1 MKKTLLFVATFFCA
15 AQAFSTIRLVPGG
28 YSTIQAALTA
38 SVSGD
43 TIQVA
48 AGTYTEKNLTL
59 GTVKSVTL
67 KGAGIGQ
74 TIVQAFATPNNTP
87 AASCSVF
94 NIDGAYSSAISITL
108 QDMTI
113 QNGYNS
119 SNGGGIRFTNT
130 GTVAPTLNFTNL
142 KIANNIGLAGGG
154 IYISGYA
161 STTILGCNITGNTGS
176 SITAGNGGG
185 IYISPG
191 TNKLLSATIKNSTI
205 SFNTSG
211 YLGGGMMVQCSGDA
225 TNVISNQLNHSLIIQ
240 NTTIYKNRCITAT
253 KSGGGI
259 EFRQAGSSSTYCSH
273 TVKLNHCT
281 IVANTT
287 NGGTGGDGVC
297 FENNYNTTLIMN
309 NSIVMGNSGATTYP
323 SQIGILASSQAKL
336 LNGGINN
343 NIIGIWVGSG
353 SANTITT
360 ANNNKLDAVIANL
373 AFPTLDNN
381 ALSTDATPV
390 LLIGSSSVAKDF
402 VGIDNIPLINQIAND
417 QIGNP
422 RYGNKDAGAYE
433 YNASLAVTAS
443 ATAGGSVTSG
453 VGNYAS
459 GALANLVAVANSGFS
474 FINWT
479 ENGTAVSTNATYT
492 FTVSAERNLVANFSE
507 TGLTISATAGTGGAI
522 TSGAGNY
529 IVSATATLV
538 ATANSG
544 YRFANWTENGTLVST
559 NASYSFTVSTTRTLV
574 ANFVKT
580 FVITVLKNISGQ
592 FNMVTGAGTYDVNAT
607 VTLVALPKSGYHF
620 DNWTDADGVKST
632 NLSYQFTATAD
643 YSITANFTADPGTLA
658 NMFYSYTSGA
668 SDYFYVYEKVNDNG
682 VYRQFKISHVVSA
695 PINCN
700 LWRILDSYF
709 VQYNGSTM
717 TQFQQILT
725 AGENELAFKTNRAGV
740 VEFTGGFHGDERIDL
755 DPLSYVRFYA
765 NGSLVSLSSSI
776 PLTACSSFYYQQYSS
791 VHQTGTGP
799 KTAPYTDYF
808 PVPGNPI
815 DSYHTKKTV
824 FENNGFTT
832 YNSFKWLNVVPI
844 NTFYYGIFCVNKDI
858 TTQGTN
864 DYGTT
869 EVFDQLSVNRLNSD
883 KQKIVMVNPTMGTTV
898 ICNSFINLFPYSPTL
913 SAYILDSNVY
923 HKYYSSLGK
932 PTFQIG
938 DSCSFTA
945 TISFDY
951 LPITTNVQKVSGSNR
966 VKITSMNGLLQVD
979 GLLPNEKFCA
989 YNISGILVNEGGYE
1003 KNSVSL
1009 ISNQLYIL
1017 RLELKEGIKSMKIK
1031 A

>member
-1 MKKTLLFVATFFCA
+1 MKKTLLFIAAFFFA

-38 SVSGD
+38 AVSGD
-43 TIQVA
+43 TIQVSS
-48 AGTYTEKNLTL
+48 GTYTEKNLTL
-59 GTVKSVTL
+59 GAIKSITL

-74 TIVQAFATPNNTP
+74 TMVQAFASPNNTP

-94 NIDGAYSSAISITL
+94 NLDGAYSSAITITL

-130 GTVAPTLNFTNL
+130 GTVAPTLNFKNL
-142 KIANNIGLAGGG
+142 KIANNIGIAGGG

-161 STTILGCNITGNTGS
+161 TTTISGCNITGNTGS

-225 TNVISNQLNHSLIIQ
+225 NNPISNQLNHSLIIE
-240 NTTIYKNRCITAT
+240 NTTIYKNSCITAT

-287 NGGTGGDGVC
+287 NGGSGGDGVC

-336 LNGGINN
+336 LNGGVSN

-353 SANTITT
+353 SANTVTT

-373 AFPTLDNN
+373 TFPTLDNN
-381 ALSTDATPV
+381 ALSLDATPV
-390 LLIGSSSVAKDF
+390 LLIGSSSIAKDF
-402 VGIDNIPLINQIAND
+402 VTTNVISITTDELGKQRDATP
-417 QIGNP
+417 
-422 RYGNKDAGAYE
+422 DAGAYE
-433 YNASLAVTAS
+433 YNASLAVSAS
-443 ATAGGSVTSG
+443 ATSGGSVSSG
-453 VGNYAS
+453 TGNYAS
-459 GALANLVAVANSGFS
+459 GALATLVAVANSGFS

-479 ENGTAVSTNATYT
+479 ETGTAVSTNATYT
-492 FTVSAERNLVANFSE
+492 FTVSAARTLVANFSE
-507 TGLTISATAGTGGAI
+507 TGLTIAATAGTGGTI

-529 IVSATATLV
+529 IVGATATLV

-544 YRFANWTENGTLVST
+544 YRFANWTENGTIVST
-559 NASYSFTVSTTRTLV
+559 NASYGFTVSTTRTLM
-574 ANFVKT
+574 ANFLKT
-580 FVITVLKNISGQ
+580 YNITVLKNNSGQ
-592 FNMVTGAGTYDVNAT
+592 FNTVTGAGTYDVNAT
-607 VTLVALPKSGYHF
+607 VTLVAVPKTGYHF
-620 DNWTDADGVKST
+620 DNWTDANGLVSSS
-632 NLSYQFTATAD
+632 LSYQFTATAD

-658 NMFYSYTSGA
+658 NMFYSYTAGA
-668 SDYFYVYEKVNDNG
+668 SEYFYVFEKVNDNG

-695 PINCN
+695 LINCN

-755 DPLSYVRFYA
+755 DPSSYVRFYA
-765 NGSLVSLSSSI
+765 DGSLVPLSSSI
-776 PLTACSSFYYQQYSS
+776 PLTACSSFYYQQYST

-799 KTAPYTDYF
+799 KTAPFTDYI

-815 DSYHTKKTV
+815 DSYHTKKSV

-832 YNSFKWLNVVPI
+832 YNNFKWVNIIPI
-844 NTFYYGIFCVNKDI
+844 NQLYYGIFCVNKDI

-864 DYGTT
+864 DYGTS

-898 ICNSFINLFPYSPTL
+898 TCNSFINLFPYSPTL

-938 DSCSFTA
+938 DSCSFTS
-945 TISFDY
+945 TISFEY
-951 LPITTNVQKVSGSNR
+951 VPTTTNAPKVSGSNR

>member
-1 MKKTLLFVATFFCA
+1 MKKTLLFIAVFICT
-15 AQAFSTIRLVPGG
+15 AQAFSTIRLVPGS
-28 YSTIQAALTA
+28 YATIQAALTA
-38 SVSGD
+38 AVSVD

-59 GTVKSVTL
+59 GSIKSVTL

-94 NIDGAYSSAISITL
+94 NLDGAYSSAITITL

-119 SNGGGIRFTNT
+119 SNGGGIRFTNS
-130 GTVAPTLNFTNL
+130 GTVAPILNFANL

-161 STTILGCNITGNTGS
+161 TATISACNITANTGS

-191 TNKLLSATIKNSTI
+191 TNKLLSATIKNSSI

-225 TNVISNQLNHSLIIQ
+225 NNLISNQLNHSLIIE
-240 NTTIYKNRCITAT
+240 NTTIYKNSCITAT

-281 IVANTT
+281 IVGNTT
-287 NGGTGGDGVC
+287 NGGIGGDGVC

-336 LNGGINN
+336 LNGGVSN
-343 NIIGIWVGSG
+343 NIIGIYVGSG

-390 LLIGSSSVAKDF
+390 LLIGSSSIAKDF
-402 VGIDNIPLINQIAND
+402 VGTDNIPVINQLATD

-433 YNASLAVTAS
+433 YNASLVVSAS
-443 ATAGGSVTSG
+443 ATSGGSVISG
-453 VGNYAS
+453 TGNYAS
-459 GALANLVAVANSGFS
+459 GALATLVAVANSGFS

-479 ENGTAVSTNATYT
+479 ENGTAVSTSPTYT
-492 FTVSAERNLVANFSE
+492 FTVSAARNLVANFSE
-507 TGLTISATAGTGGAI
+507 TGLTIAASAGTGGTI

-529 IVSATATLV
+529 IVGAIATLV

-544 YRFANWTENGTLVST
+544 YRFANWTENGTVVST
-559 NASYSFTVSTTRTLV
+559 DAFYGFTVSAARTLM
-574 ANFVKT
+574 ANFIKT
-580 FVITVLKNISGQ
+580 YNITVLKNSSGQ
-592 FNMVTGAGTYDVNAT
+592 FNTVTGAGTYDVNAT
-607 VTLVALPKSGYHF
+607 VTLVAVPKSGYHF
-620 DNWTDADGVKST
+620 DNWTDANGLVSS

-658 NMFYSYTSGA
+658 NMFYSYTAGT

-682 VYRQFKISHVVSA
+682 VYRQFKIAHVVSSS
-695 PINCN
+695 INCN

-725 AGENELAFKTNRAGV
+725 GGENELAFKTNRTGV
-740 VEFTGGFHGDERIDL
+740 VEFTGGYHGDEHIDL
-755 DPLSYVRFYA
+755 DPSSYVRFYA
-765 NGSLVSLSSSI
+765 DGSVVPLTSSI

-791 VHQTGTGP
+791 VHQTGVGV
-799 KTAPYTDYF
+799 KTAIDYI

-824 FENNGFTT
+824 FENNGYTT
-832 YNSFKWLNVVPI
+832 YNNLKWINVVPI
-844 NTFYYGIFCVNKDI
+844 NQLYYGIFCVNKDI
-858 TTQGTN
+858 TTQATN

-898 ICNSFINLFPYSPTL
+898 TCNSFINLFPYTPSL
-913 SAYILDSNVY
+913 SALILDSNVY

-938 DSCSFTA
+938 DSCSFTS

-951 LPITTNVQKVSGSNR
+951 LPVTTEVNKISNDNR
-966 VKITSMNGLLQVD
+966 VKILSSNGSIQID
-979 GLLPNEKFCA
+979 GLVPNEKFRL
-989 YNISGILVNEGGYE
+989 YNTSGVVVKVGGYQE
-1003 KNSVSL
+1003 NIFSVKQ
-1009 ISNQLYIL
+1009 NELYIL
-1017 RLELKEGIKSMKIK
+1017 RLELRDGVKSLKIK
-1031 A
+1031 L